1 MDKEQLNAML
11 FDGPMH
17 GKEVRLNRTE
27 ATLCFAIHP
36 PIAPLSAE
44 VWQANQTQF
53 DLKIEKAIYQ
63 LTHITSR
70 GWLIY
75 EYREAT

>member
-1 MDKEQLNAML
+1 MSHDLKAML

-17 GKEVRLNRTE
+17 GKEVSLNRTE
-27 ATLCFAIHP
+27 ATLSFAIQP
-36 PIAPLSAE
+36 RIAPLSAE
-44 VWQANQTQF
+44 VWHANQKTF

>member
-1 MDKEQLNAML
+1 VSELLNAML

-17 GKEVRLNRTE
+17 GKEIRLSRAE
-27 ATLCFAIHP
+27 ATIGFGIQP
-36 PIAPLSAE
+36 PLMPLNAK
-44 VWQANQTQF
+44 VWQANQKTL
-53 DLKIEKAIYQ
+53 DLKIETALYQ

-75 EYREAT
+75 EWRETR